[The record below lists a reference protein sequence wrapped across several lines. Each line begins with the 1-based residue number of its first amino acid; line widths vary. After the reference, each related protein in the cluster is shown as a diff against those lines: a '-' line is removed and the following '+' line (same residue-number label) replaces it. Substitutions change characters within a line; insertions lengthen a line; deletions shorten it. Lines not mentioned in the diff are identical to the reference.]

1 VNFTHRSILKR
12 SQDRDLEAGTDM
24 EEGSLLALKKK
35 KDLFIFY
42 LYEYTAAV
50 FRHTLEE
57 CIGSHVVA
65 GN

>member
-1 VNFTHRSILKR
+1 
-12 SQDRDLEAGTDM
+12 M